1 MRPLGPFLPALNG
14 IMVSRALLRCS
25 ASTFNSAAAANTSV
39 DLRSEVVVV
48 VVVVVVEVGF
58 ERREIT
64 IIIIIII
71 YHLYYHRHSIAY
83 HGVML

>member
-14 IMVSRALLRCS
+14 TMVSRALLRCS

-48 VVVVVVEVGF
+48 VVVVVEEEVGF
-58 ERREIT
+58 ERREIM

-71 YHLYYHRHSIAY
+71 STIIILA
-83 HGVML
+83 